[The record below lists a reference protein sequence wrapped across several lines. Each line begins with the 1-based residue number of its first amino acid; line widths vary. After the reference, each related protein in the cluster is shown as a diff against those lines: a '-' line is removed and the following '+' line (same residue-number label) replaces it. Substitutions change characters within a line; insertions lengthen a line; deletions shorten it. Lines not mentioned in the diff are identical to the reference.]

1 MGEMSSGGII
11 DIPSGSIATSSQAVV
26 PEIPTTQSSTTQMPP
41 PQTSTAQ
48 MPVQQTSTAQ
58 MPMKQTSTA
67 QMPVQQSSTA
77 NAPASSITPPAWL
90 NQVNASQAHASQAYA
105 SEANASQAYASEA
118 IASQA
123 YALEANASQANTT
136 PNENPGSQSS
146 FLNYRLASTI
156 ARMYERI
163 RRSAN
168 NTSGPRDIS
177 GQDYVSKSKAAE
189 KQIDTLSTTL
199 TTTLDSL
206 NTTVAAL
213 TESVA
218 TIRSNYG
225 RGAAVTDPSAE
236 GASAENAPLENVFEG
251 GRRRRTKKYRKKAL
265 KRARYSRRK

>member
-105 SEANASQAYASEA
+105 SEAN
-118 IASQA
+118 ASQA

>member
-1 MGEMSSGGII
+1 MSSGGII

-105 SEANASQAYASEA
+105 SEAN
-118 IASQA
+118 ASQA

>member
-1 MGEMSSGGII
+1 M
-11 DIPSGSIATSSQAVV
+11 
-26 PEIPTTQSSTTQMPP
+26 
-41 PQTSTAQ
+41 
-48 MPVQQTSTAQ
+48 QQT
-58 MPMKQTSTA
+58 
-67 QMPVQQSSTA
+67 STA

-90 NQVNASQAHASQAYA
+90 NQVNVSQANASQANASQAHASQAHVSQAHASQAHASQAYA
-105 SEANASQAYASEA
+105 SEANASEANASQAYASEA
-118 IASQA
+118 NASQA

>member
-1 MGEMSSGGII
+1 
-11 DIPSGSIATSSQAVV
+11 
-26 PEIPTTQSSTTQMPP
+26 MP
-41 PQTSTAQ
+41 
-48 MPVQQTSTAQ
+48 MQQTSTAN
-58 MPMKQTSTA
+58 S
-67 QMPVQQSSTA
+67 
-77 NAPASSITPPAWL
+77 PASSITPPAWL
-90 NQVNASQAHASQAYA
+90 NQVNVSQANASQANASQAHASQAYA
-105 SEANASQAYASEA
+105 SQAYAS
-118 IASQA
+118 
-123 YALEANASQANTT
+123 EANASQANTT

-206 NTTVAAL
+206 YTTVAAL

-236 GASAENAPLENVFEG
+236 GASAENVLEG